1 MNTTSS
7 NVPGSAPDKPPAPA
21 TDPVYWSVRR
31 ELWENRSLTIAPLA
45 VAGLT
50 LFIMVMTAFGLPR
63 RMRTLDPAK
72 LHAAIMNSFSIPPT
86 MIMVTAIIVG
96 LFYSLD
102 ALYGERRDRSILFW
116 KSLPVSDRT
125 TVLSKA
131 AIPLVVLPL
140 IGFALSL
147 ASQLIVLLWS
157 SAVLMMNGMSPAP
170 FWAQL
175 PLLEMPVT
183 LIYGIGVFALWHA
196 PIYGWLLLISGW
208 AKRTPILWAILPF
221 LVVSVLER
229 MVFNTQHFGSWIKW
243 RFMGP
248 MWAAFNVVQR
258 PNGHFES
265 IERLGQLDPL
275 KFVRTPGLWL
285 GLLAAAV
292 FLAAAV
298 RLRRF
303 RAPM

>member
-1 MNTTSS
+1 MNTTS
-7 NVPGSAPDKPPAPA
+7 NVPRPAPDDSPAI
-21 TDPVYWSVRR
+21 DPVYWSVRR

-45 VAGLT
+45 VAGFA
-50 LFIMVMTAFGLPR
+50 LFIMMVTAFGLPR
-63 RMRTLDPAK
+63 RMRVLDPAR
-72 LHAAIMNSFSIPPT
+72 LHAAIMNAFNIPPT
-86 MIMVTAIIVG
+86 VIMGTVIIVAF
-96 LFYSLD
+96 FYCLD

-140 IGFALSL
+140 IGFALSV
-147 ASQLIVLLWS
+147 ASQVIVLLWS
-157 SAVLMMNGMSPAP
+157 SLVLMMNGMSPAP
-170 FWAQL
+170 YWAQL
-175 PLLEMPVT
+175 PLFQMPVT

-196 PIYGWLLLISGW
+196 PMYGWLLLISGW
-208 AKRTPILWAILPF
+208 AKRTPVLWAILPF
-221 LVVSVLER
+221 VVVSVLER
-229 MVFNTQHFGSWIKW
+229 MLFNTQHFGAWIKW

-248 MWAAFNVVQR
+248 MWTAFNATQR
-258 PNGHFES
+258 ANGHFES
-265 IERLGQLDPL
+265 IDRLDQLDPL
-275 KFVRTPGLWL
+275 KFVRSPGLWI

>member
-1 MNTTSS
+1 
-7 NVPGSAPDKPPAPA
+7 
-21 TDPVYWSVRR
+21 VRR

-45 VAGLT
+45 VAGVS

-72 LHAAIMNSFSIPPT
+72 LHAAIMNSFDIPPT
-86 MIMVTAIIVG
+86 VIMGSILIVAF
-96 LFYSLD
+96 FYCVD

-140 IGFALSL
+140 IGFALST
-147 ASQLIVLLWS
+147 ACQIVVLLWS

-175 PLLEMPVT
+175 PLPQMPVI

-196 PIYGWLLLISGW
+196 PIYAWLLLISGW
-208 AKRTPILWAILPF
+208 AKRTPVLWAILP
-221 LVVSVLER
+221 VVVISVLER
-229 MVFNTQHFGSWIKW
+229 MIFNTQLFGSWMKW

-248 MWAAFNVVQR
+248 MWTAFNVAKR
-258 PNGHFES
+258 PNGHCES
-265 IERLGQLDPL
+265 AERLGQLDPL
-275 KFVRTPGLWL
+275 KFITTPGLWI
-285 GLLAAAV
+285 GLLAAAA
-292 FLAAAV
+292 FIAAAV